1 MASLAIGLMS
11 GTSLDGI
18 DGALIQISGSLDA
31 PTVQT
36 LKTLA
41 CNYPESLRQRLLIVA
56 EGTPV
61 PVGEISAL
69 HRDVALAFSGCALE
83 LLVGCHDPCLVIG
96 SHGQTV
102 HHQPPGNEL
111 GHTFQLG
118 HGAIIAAK
126 TGITTVSDFR
136 SRDMAYGGQGAP
148 LVPFFDALL
157 LRDPKQPRC
166 IQNLGGIGNV
176 TFLGSEKVLA
186 FDTGPANL
194 LVDGAMRLL
203 YSQPFDQGG
212 QIALSGTV
220 DSALLEHW
228 LQDPYFS
235 KYPPKSTG
243 REYFGY
249 ARAEIF
255 CQEASHLAPAD
266 QIATLS
272 ELTVQSLVRAYQDFL
287 PAMPTEIFLSGG
299 GAHNQYFIK
308 RLATLLAPARVDTTA
323 TLGVDVDFKEA
334 IAFAVL
340 AWLRLHNRPTN
351 FPSATGASKRVLLG
365 DVHSDSFDLHS

>member
-1 MASLAIGLMS
+1 MAIFAIGLMS

-18 DGALIQISGSLDA
+18 DGALIQISGTPDS
-31 PTVQT
+31 PSIQT

-41 CNYPESLRQRLLIVA
+41 CPYPESLRQRLLVVA

-61 PVGEISAL
+61 PVAEISAL
-69 HRDVALAFSGCALE
+69 HRDIALAFSDSALE
-83 LLVGCHDPCLVIG
+83 LLIGFPEACTVIG

-102 HHQPPGNEL
+102 HHQPPGKEI

-157 LRDPKQPRC
+157 LRDPHHPRC

-194 LVDGAMRLL
+194 LIYGAMRLL
-203 YSQPFDQGG
+203 YDQPFDQGG
-212 QIALSGTV
+212 QIALSGTI
-220 DSALLEHW
+220 DFELLERW
-228 LQDPYFS
+228 LQDPYFT
-235 KYPPKSTG
+235 KHPPKSTG

-255 CQEASHLAPAD
+255 CQEAAHLAPAD
-266 QIATLS
+266 RIATLS
-272 ELTVQSLVRAYQDFL
+272 ELTVQSLVRAYADFL
-287 PAMPTEIFLSGG
+287 PVMPKEIFLSGG
-299 GAHNQYFIK
+299 GDHNQYFIQ
-308 RLATLLAPARVDTTA
+308 RLAALLAPAKVDTTA
-323 TLGVDVDFKEA
+323 SLGVDVDFKEA

-340 AWLRLHNRPTN
+340 GWLRLHNRPTN
-351 FPSATGASKRVLLG
+351 FPSATGASRHVLLG
-365 DVHSDSFDLHS
+365 DVHSDSLDPHS

>member
-1 MASLAIGLMS
+1 MADLAIGLMS

-18 DGALIQISGSLDA
+18 DGALIQISGSPDT
-31 PTVQT
+31 PSIQT

-41 CNYPESLRQRLLIVA
+41 SPYPGSLRQRLLVVA

-61 PVGEISAL
+61 PVAEISAL
-69 HRDVALAFSGCALE
+69 HRDVALAFSNCALE
-83 LLVGCHDPCLVIG
+83 LLADCHEPCLVIG

-157 LRDPKQPRC
+157 LRDPQNPRC

-176 TFLGSEKVLA
+176 TFLGSENVLA

-194 LVDGAMRLL
+194 LIDGAMRLL
-203 YSQPFDQGG
+203 YGQPYDQDGR
-212 QIALSGTV
+212 IALGGTV
-220 DSALLEHW
+220 DLALLERW
-228 LQDPYFS
+228 LQDPYFA
-235 KYPPKSTG
+235 KHPPKSTG

-255 CQEASHLAPAD
+255 CQEAVHLAPAD

-272 ELTVQSLVRAYQDFL
+272 ELTVQSLIRAYQDFL
-287 PAMPTEIFLSGG
+287 PTMPQSVFLSGG

-308 RLATLLAPARVDTTA
+308 RLAALLAPTSVQTIAV
-323 TLGVDVDFKEA
+323 LGVDVDFKEA

-351 FPSATGASKRVLLG
+351 FPSATGASKHVLLG
-365 DVHSDSFDLHS
+365 DVHSDSLDQHS